1 VGGFEST
8 GLVEPRAVTWKSG
21 SATVH
26 GLLWRPGPTGAPGAR
41 PLLVMVHGGPTGQA
55 LADWNARVQLLVQR
69 GWTVLQPQYR
79 GSTGYGRAY
88 TQALAAR
95 WGERDVA
102 DVAAGIRHAE
112 KEGWA
117 DTSRVALMGGSAGGM
132 TVLLVAAQH
141 PDLVHAVVA
150 IFPVC
155 DLVDLAAATHRLESG
170 YTVRLV
176 GPLPAAADTYRDR
189 SPRSRA
195 SEIRAPVLLLHGND
209 DDTVPVGQSEEL
221 ASALRAAGA
230 TVERHV
236 YEGEGHGWSR
246 AGTIAD
252 EAERIDAFL
261 SRWVLP
267 RELS

>member
-1 VGGFEST
+1 MPE
-8 GLVEPRAVTWKSG
+8 A
-21 SATVH
+21 
-26 GLLWRPGPTGAPGAR
+26 
-41 PLLVMVHGGPTGQA
+41 LLVMVHGGPTSQA
-55 LADWNARVQLLVQR
+55 LADWNARVQLFVQR

-88 TQALAAR
+88 TQSLAGR

-102 DVAAGIRHAE
+102 DVAAGIRQAE

-150 IFPVC
+150 LYPVC
-155 DLVDLAAATHRLESG
+155 DLIDLAATTHRLESG

-176 GPLPAAADTYRDR
+176 GPLPAAAETYRDR
-189 SPRSRA
+189 SPLSRA
-195 SEIRAPVLLLHGND
+195 TEIRAPVLLLHGTA
-209 DDTVPVGQSEEL
+209 DDTVPVAQSEEV
-221 ASALRAAGA
+221 AAALRASGV

-236 YEGEGHGWSR
+236 YDGEGHGWGR

-252 EAERIDAFL
+252 EADRVDAFL

>member
-1 VGGFEST
+1 
-8 GLVEPRAVTWKSG
+8 
-21 SATVH
+21 
-26 GLLWRPGPTGAPGAR
+26 
-41 PLLVMVHGGPTGQA
+41 MVHGGPTSQG
-55 LADWNARVQLLVQR
+55 LADWNARVQAFVQR
-69 GWTVLQPQYR
+69 GWTVLQAQYR

-102 DVAAGIRHAE
+102 DVAAGIRQAE

-155 DLVDLAAATHRLESG
+155 DLVDLAASTHRLESG
-170 YTVRLV
+170 YTVRLI
-176 GPLPAAADTYRDR
+176 GPLPAAAETYRDR
-189 SPRSRA
+189 SPLSRA
-195 SEIRAPVLLLHGND
+195 SEIRAPVLLLHGD
-209 DDTVPVGQSEEL
+209 QDDTVPVGQSEEL
-221 ASALRAAGA
+221 AGALRTRGV
-230 TVERHV
+230 TVDRHV
-236 YEGEGHGWSR
+236 YEGEGHGWRR
-246 AGTIAD
+246 ATTIAD
-252 EAERIDAFL
+252 ESKRIDSFL